1 MEAEQVLTTT
11 ATTEHSQ
18 EQFLVE
24 RAKTDDASFEQLY
37 NQYFPK
43 IYGYVLKR
51 TGQRETA
58 EDIVSVVFIK
68 VFTNLKS
75 YRYRDCSFGAWVYK
89 IATNSLVDHYRKVG
103 RKPEV
108 LPEEMPEIRDAKQDL
123 GVALEAKQERA
134 VVREVLKKL
143 PARYEEILN
152 LKFFAELSNQEI
164 ADSLGLETNNVG
176 VLIHRAL
183 AKFEETYQAYVQ
195 K

>member
-1 MEAEQVLTTT
+1 MEANYGLT
-11 ATTEHSQ
+11 ATVSTEHSQ
-18 EQFLVE
+18 EQLLVE
-24 RAKTDDASFEQLY
+24 QAKTDDAAFEQLY

-75 YRYRDCSFGAWVYK
+75 YSYRECSFGAWVYK

-103 RKPEV
+103 RRPEV
-108 LPEEMPEIRDAKQDL
+108 MPEEMPEIRDDKQDVE
-123 GVALEAKQERA
+123 VALEAKQERA
-134 VVREVLKKL
+134 VVREVLKQL

-183 AKFEETYQAYVQ
+183 TKFEHTYQAYVQ